1 VFRGRTR
8 KLQEEILRLKEKE
21 NAFILAHNYQVPEI
35 QEIADAVGDSLELAR
50 IAQKNRDADII
61 VFSAVDFM
69 AETAAILNPDKEVYV
84 PDPTA
89 KCPMALMC
97 PREIVAEAKRMHN
110 GVPVVLYVNTLA
122 EAKTEAD
129 VICTSA
135 NAPEIVEKIGGD
147 KVLFGPDKN
156 LGLYV
161 EKMTGIKVI
170 PVPEDG
176 YCYVHVMFK
185 PHHIAMMRR
194 RHPDAV
200 VMVHPECTPEVQEV
214 ADFIGSTSQMYRYAR
229 ESEHEKFIV
238 GTEVGLVDRMR
249 REIKGKTFI
258 PALSKAVCKNMKKN
272 SLEKIRQVLLKKPH
286 ENLVK
291 VPEDVADK
299 AKRSI
304 ERMFELSEKGKVRG

>member
-1 VFRGRTR
+1 MFRGRVR
-8 KLQEEILRLKEKE
+8 RLQEEILRLKEKE

-35 QEIADAVGDSLELAR
+35 QEVADAVGDSLELAR
-50 IAQKNRDADII
+50 IAQKKRDADII

-69 AETAAILNPDKEVYV
+69 AETAAILNPDRDVYV
-84 PDPTA
+84 PDTSA
-89 KCPMALMC
+89 RCPMAWMC
-97 PREIVAEAKRMHN
+97 PREVVVEAKRAHD

-122 EAKTEAD
+122 EAKAEAD

-135 NAPEIVEKIGGD
+135 NAPMIVERVGAE
-147 KVLFGPDKN
+147 KVLFAPDKN

-161 EKMTGIKVI
+161 EKITGVKVI

-176 YCYVHVMFK
+176 YCYVHTMFK
-185 PHHIAMMRR
+185 PQHIAKLRR

-214 ADFIGSTSQMYRYAR
+214 ADFVGSTSQMYRYAK

-249 REIKGKTFI
+249 REIEGKTFI
-258 PALSKAVCKNMKKN
+258 PALSRAVCKNMKKN
-272 SLEKIRQVLLKKPH
+272 NLEKLRRVLLEKPP
-286 ENLVK
+286 ENLVR

-299 AKRSI
+299 ARKGI
-304 ERMFELSEKGKVRG
+304 ERMLELSEKGK